1 MGYIVD
7 ATKNSP
13 KVSFDT
19 ESLHFEISGRSMPEN
34 TRKFYDPIVGWIKR
48 FSPDSGSKI
57 TLKIDLNYL
66 NTSSTIALLEMLKE
80 LGKCVENGCSLEVFW
95 HYEEYDEDM
104 KMIGEDISSI
114 SELNFQYVEE
124 PS

>member
-34 TRKFYDPIVGWIKR
+34 TRKFYDPIVGWIKG

-57 TLKIDLNYL
+57 ILKIDLNYL

-80 LGKCVENGCSLEVFW
+80 LGK
-95 HYEEYDEDM
+95 
-104 KMIGEDISSI
+104 
-114 SELNFQYVEE
+114 
-124 PS
+124 